1 MLQAG
6 YLEDLQSDNA
16 YFWNFES
23 RESLEELVPTLQPRN
38 DKLIM

>member
-6 YLEDLQSDNA
+6 YLEDLQSDSDNA

-23 RESLEELVPTLQPRN
+23 RENLEELVPNLQPRN
-38 DKLIM
+38 D